1 MVKVFVI
8 TATIGTPELETCLKS
23 VAEQDYVGEIEHVVV
38 CDGSEYAGEVQ
49 RIVEKMGV
57 RVTLLVLPW
66 NTGRDRFICH
76 KVYAAIPHLL
86 HTPAYVMFLDEDNWI
101 EQDHISSLIQ
111 TIQVKDVDWAFAL
124 RNICEKDG
132 SYVCRDECESLGN
145 IAPSWLGE
153 NDYLVDTSCY
163 MVPLEIAR
171 QFSECWQRRAR
182 EHPEADRF
190 FYYHLSQRYPKF
202 CSSGLYTV
210 NYRLEGRPDSVKA
223 EFFIKGNGL
232 RDLSTLV

>member
-1 MVKVFVI
+1 MKVFVI
-8 TATIGTPELETCLKS
+8 TATIGTKELKACLQS
-23 VAEQDYVGEIEHVVV
+23 VAEQTYQGEIEHVVV
-38 CDGSEYAGEVQ
+38 CDGKEYAERVQ
-49 RIVEKMGV
+49 QIVDEMGV
-57 RVTLLVLPW
+57 TVTLLVLPW

-76 KVYAAIPHLL
+76 KVYAAVPHLL
-86 HTPAYVMFLDEDNWI
+86 HGPAYVMVLDEDNWI
-101 EQDHISSLIQ
+101 ERDHISSLVQ
-111 TIQVKDVDWAFAL
+111 TIQMKEVDWAFAL

-132 SYVCRDECESLGN
+132 RYVCRDECESLGN
-145 IAPSWLGE
+145 IASSWLGE

-182 EHPEADRF
+182 EHPEADRL

-202 CSSGLYTV
+202 CSSYLYTV

-232 RDLSTLV
+232 RNMA

>member
-1 MVKVFVI
+1 MEKVYVI
-8 TATIGTPELETCLKS
+8 TATVGTKELETCLKS
-23 VAEQDYVGEIEHVVV
+23 VAEQDYEGIVEHVVV
-38 CDGSEYAGEVQ
+38 CDGVEYVPKVREIILGAG
-49 RIVEKMGV
+49 VEGS
-57 RVTLLVLPW
+57 VTLLVLPW

-76 KVYAAIPHLL
+76 KIYAAVPHLL
-86 HTPAYVMFLDEDNWI
+86 HAPGYIMFLDEDNWI
-101 EQDHISSLIQ
+101 ERNHVSSLLEAIK
-111 TIQVKDVDWAFAL
+111 IKDVDWAFAL

-132 SYVCRDECESLGN
+132 RFVCRDECESLGN

-182 EHPEADRF
+182 EHPEADRL
-190 FYYHLSQRYPKF
+190 FYYHLAQRYPKF
-202 CSSGLYTV
+202 CSSELYTV

-223 EFFIKGNGL
+223 EFFLKGNHL
-232 RDLSTLV
+232 RTLV